1 MILRAK
7 AKVLTHA
14 AIRLTTCH
22 AILLIRVVVYSEED
36 IGQISGLKNR
46 L

>member
-22 AILLIRVVVYSEED
+22 AILLIRVVKKTL
-36 IGQISGLKNR
+36 GKLAG
-46 L
+46 